1 MKKLDAYKIYLL
13 IQGATALIF
22 GVIFTVNMVYQ
33 VSVARLEPLQLVLV
47 GTMLELTIFIF
58 EVPTGVVADVYS
70 RRLSVIIGYFLI
82 GLGFLLEG
90 SIPVFSAIVMG
101 QMLWGLG
108 YTFTSGATQAW
119 ISDEIG
125 EAAAGQAFLRGNQ
138 AGQVGALIGIV
149 ISVLL
154 GSIRVNIPIQV
165 GGGLYILLGALMVIF
180 MPEHGFKPT
189 PRGERSSWQN
199 MAYTLRGGL
208 RMVRLR
214 PALIT
219 ILAIGLF
226 YGLYSEGYD
235 RLWTKHLL
243 DRFTLPALGGLN
255 PIAWFGLINAVGIFF
270 STAATE
276 WVRRR
281 LDTTSHSGVARVLML
296 ATIGLILGLLCYT
309 WAGNFGLALAMIW
322 LVDATRN
329 VIGPL
334 YTTWVNQRLDPSVRA
349 TVISMSSQVDAIGQI
364 GGGPLVGM
372 VGNLVSVRA
381 AMTAS
386 GLLLTPILA
395 LYARTLR
402 SPVEAEEPLP
412 AD

>member
-1 MKKLDAYKIYLL
+1 MKKLDAYKTYLFM
-13 IQGATALIF
+13 QSATAMIF

-33 VSVARLEPLQLVLV
+33 VSVAHLEPLQLVLV

-70 RRLSVIIGYFLI
+70 RRLSVIVGYFLI

-90 SIPVFSAIVMG
+90 SIPVFAAIAMG

-125 EAAAGQAFLRGNQ
+125 EQAAGQAFLRGSQ

-154 GSIRVNIPIQV
+154 GSIRVNIPILV
-165 GGGLYILLGALMVIF
+165 GGGLYLVLGLIMVIF

-189 PRGERSSWQN
+189 PRGERNSWQS
-199 MAYTLRGGL
+199 MGHTLRGGL
-208 RMVRLR
+208 KMVRVR
-214 PALIT
+214 PALVT

-243 DRFTLPALGGLN
+243 DRFSLPTLGGFS
-255 PIAWFGLINAVGIFF
+255 PITWFGVINAVGILF

-281 LDTTSHSGVARVLML
+281 LDTTSHAGVARVLML
-296 ATIGLILGLLCYT
+296 TTAGLIFGLLCYV
-309 WAGNFGLALAMIW
+309 WAGSFGLALAMIW

-329 VIGPL
+329 VIGPV

-349 TVISMSSQVDAIGQI
+349 TVLSMSSQVDAIGQI
-364 GGGPLVGM
+364 GGGPLVG
-372 VGNLVSVRA
+372 VIGNLVSVRA
-381 AMTAS
+381 AMTVS
-386 GLLLTPILA
+386 SLLLTPILA

-402 SPVEAEEPLP
+402 VPPEAEAPSP